1 MNRYHMYLY
10 MYADAVSCIVQMM
23 GHVKTVAIFAI
34 SWIVLQENF
43 SSVKW
48 LGCCLT
54 ISGLYLFN
62 KQPKHLAL
70 QQAAKLDT
78 HVSVDEELKKP
89 LK

>member
-1 MNRYHMYLY
+1 
-10 MYADAVSCIVQMM
+10 MM

-62 KQPKHLAL
+62 KQPKHQVL

-78 HVSVDEELKKP
+78 LMSVDEELKKAMM
-89 LK
+89 K